1 MMPVDPQIAQTAGN
15 ARPGQPAKRGAWLL
29 ALAGTALLVA
39 AVWSVYGR
47 VIDVPLICDDYT
59 SLRENPSI
67 REWWPLW
74 NTSGE
79 PSPLRP
85 SIDTPLSARPMVNF
99 TFAMNYHFSEIS
111 PSGYRVTNVAIHILA
126 SLFLWGLVRRTLLL
140 EYFAGHFESVAGLL
154 GFLSALLWAVHPLNT
169 ESVAYITQRTESL
182 MGLFYL
188 ATMYCCLRYWTTI
201 DRAPR
206 IGWLIAATIACQL
219 GALSKE
225 MMATLPAVALLYERT
240 FIATSFWQALRR
252 SWPLYIG
259 LALGW
264 IPQVV
269 INYNGP
275 RTPSAGFHL
284 GLPAYIW
291 WFTQAEVLLLYL
303 KLSFWPWPL
312 VMHYEIPYKET
323 LAVAWPWVL
332 PVALLAVST
341 LYLVW
346 KRTSAGF
353 TIATVVIA
361 LSPTLIVPLVG
372 EIVAERRMYVPLA
385 ALVPFV
391 VAGSYDLVRRL
402 AVSGSTSTAAA
413 TADGRT
419 TRAILGFWSLAAVA
433 FVVVGNARLAAYAD
447 EVTLLSDTVRNQPDD
462 LAMLVNLGV
471 ALSNVDRQTEALPHF
486 EHADKVNRE
495 STILN
500 YRLSKETHKLYY
512 NWGLTCQELERPDEA
527 ITHYEQ
533 AIQLSPVHAQSHY
546 NLGVLLQQRGLL
558 AAALAEYE
566 DALRINPEFAAA
578 SCNLG
583 ALLASA
589 GRYADAIPYLENGAR
604 LAPDPEN
611 LVNLV
616 DAYALMGKSDE
627 AIDAART
634 AIRLARDEKRD
645 ELADQI
651 EAWLKTYP
659 PAGPKAE

>member
-1 MMPVDPQIAQTAGN
+1 MTSADAKLPPSANETPAAG
-15 ARPGQPAKRGAWLL
+15 AGAAVRGHWLKT
-29 ALAGTALLVA
+29 LAGAALLSA
-39 AVWSVYGR
+39 AVWGVYGR
-47 VIDVPLICDDYT
+47 VIDVPFICDDYT

-67 REWWPLW
+67 REWWPWW
-74 NTSGE
+74 NTAGD

-85 SIDTPLSARPMVNF
+85 SPDTPVSARPLVNF
-99 TFAMNYHFSEIS
+99 TFALNYHFSQMS
-111 PSGYRVTNVAIHILA
+111 PSGYRVTNVAIHIVA
-126 SLFLWGLVRRTLLL
+126 SLILWALVRRTLLL
-140 EYFAGHFESVAGLL
+140 EFFAGRFESVAGLL

-169 ESVAYITQRTESL
+169 ESVAYITQRTESQ

-188 ATMYCCLRYWTTI
+188 ATMYFCLRYWTAV

-240 FIATSFWQALRR
+240 FIAHSFWQALRR
-252 SWPLYIG
+252 SWPLY
-259 LALGW
+259 LALALAW

-269 INYNGP
+269 INYHGP

-291 WFTQAEVLLLYL
+291 WYTQAEVLLLYL
-303 KLSFWPWPL
+303 KLAFWPWPL

-323 LAVAWPWVL
+323 LVMAWPWVL

-385 ALVPFV
+385 ALVPFL
-391 VAGSYDLVRRL
+391 VAGSYVLLRRW
-402 AVSGSTSTAAA
+402 AVGGSTSAAA
-413 TADGRT
+413 SAADQLT
-419 TRAILGFWSLAAVA
+419 TRVILGVWSLAAVA
-433 FVVVGNARLAAYAD
+433 FVVVANARLAAYAD

-471 ALSNVDRQTEALPHF
+471 ALSNVGRQTEAIPHF

-495 STILN
+495 SSILN

-512 NWGLTCQELERPDEA
+512 NWGLACQELDRSDEA
-527 ITHYEQ
+527 IAHYQQ
-533 AIQLSPVHAQSHY
+533 AIQLSPDHAQSHY
-546 NLGVLLQQRGLL
+546 NLGVLLQRRGLL
-558 AAALAEYE
+558 AAACAVRRGLAH
-566 DALRINPEFAAA
+566 
-578 SCNLG
+578 
-583 ALLASA
+583 
-589 GRYADAIPYLENGAR
+589 
-604 LAPDPEN
+604 
-611 LVNLV
+611 
-616 DAYALMGKSDE
+616 
-627 AIDAART
+627 
-634 AIRLARDEKRD
+634 
-645 ELADQI
+645 
-651 EAWLKTYP
+651 
-659 PAGPKAE
+659 